1 VSQFGP
7 EIRIE
12 AVSVANLNNA
22 SSPPCGACRQV
33 LAEFILP
40 EALVIFPAADGVRA
54 MTRIEL
60 PPCSAIT
67 SSASL
72 DTNRPT
78 VNEYILIDDF
88 RLISAGVA
96 IMKRRHLLF
105 CWLVFVF
112 PCLLCSCGSSISSP
126 CDSQKNSNCHSLAVT
141 QSNGSTLTR
150 TYVLYVPAN
159 FQPGSSGLVLS
170 LVGTGST
177 GEQQEAWTQLDSSA
191 DKYGFAVAYPES
203 LPSPYNN
210 GLTTWNTY
218 FYQPAWP
225 GNTAPDDIAFLRQLI
240 ATEQTNLKINP
251 KMIYVSGHSSGGFMA
266 QRAGVELSDMVAAI
280 APLSSSLYVTL
291 PLAGS
296 IGQTVPAQKAPV
308 SVMILES
315 DGDAII
321 PYCGGAVSTSA
332 GAIVPSQDDTF
343 NYWASAASNSC
354 KTLDTQT
361 SLCNGSGA
369 PTSLIEKDA
378 SNCSNNTEV
387 KIYRLVG
394 GIHTTDYGTPNL
406 SPFNSDLNAT
416 TGTMTNDILWKFFAA
431 HPKL

>member
-1 VSQFGP
+1 MKRSD
-7 EIRIE
+7 
-12 AVSVANLNNA
+12 
-22 SSPPCGACRQV
+22 
-33 LAEFILP
+33 
-40 EALVIFPAADGVRA
+40 AL
-54 MTRIEL
+54 E
-60 PPCSAIT
+60 
-67 SSASL
+67 
-72 DTNRPT
+72 TNRRT
-78 VNEYILIDDF
+78 VNDHVHIDDF

-96 IMKRRHLLF
+96 IIKRRRLLIDL
-105 CWLVFVF
+105 LVLVIS
-112 PCLLCSCGSSISSP
+112 CVLCSCGSSNSSNSSTTTSQAP
-126 CDSQKNSNCHSLAVT
+126 CDPQQNANCHSLVVT
-141 QSNGSTLTR
+141 QSDGSTVTR
-150 TYVLYVPAN
+150 TYVLHLPAN

-177 GEQQEAWTQLDSSA
+177 GEQQEAWTQLDASA
-191 DKYGFAVAYPES
+191 DTYGFAVAYPES
-203 LPSPYNN
+203 LPSPYNS

-240 ATEQTNLKINP
+240 TTKETSLKVNP

-266 QRAGVELSDMVAAI
+266 QRVGVELSDIVAAI

-296 IGQTVPAQKAPV
+296 VGQTVPVQKAPV
-308 SVMILES
+308 SVLILES

-332 GAIVPSQDDTF
+332 GARVPSQDDTF
-343 NYWASAASNSC
+343 NYWASAAANKC
-354 KTLDTQT
+354 TTLDTST

-378 SNCSNNTEV
+378 SKCANNTEV

-394 GIHTTDYGTPNL
+394 GIHTTDYGTPDL

-416 TGTMTNDILWKFFAA
+416 TGTMTNDVLWKFFAS
-431 HPKL
+431 HPKP